1 MRSTIK
7 FFMTRHN
14 EIVSIG
20 SLVANSLQRLFVSL
34 KIGLISD
41 VHATPAPVNEALTI
55 FRREGITTI
64 LCAGDVAGY
73 GKELEQTVELLIK
86 SQCQVILGN
95 HDLWQL
101 SRSDDV
107 ANGPAEEYLRSL
119 PAVMEFSVE
128 GKKIYMVHASPSGY
142 FMKGIKLLDENAE
155 LLRDQKNYWADDL
168 KTFPVDIL
176 IVGHTHQV
184 FAERLGHILVVNPG
198 STLFNHTCAIL
209 TLPEMTVQILSLSN
223 KAPVL
228 SWNWGMFY
236 ADLQ

>member
-1 MRSTIK
+1 M
-7 FFMTRHN
+7 
-14 EIVSIG
+14 
-20 SLVANSLQRLFVSL
+20 SL

-55 FRREGITTI
+55 FQREGITTI

-73 GKELEQTVELLIK
+73 GEELEQTVELLIRN
-86 SQCQVILGN
+86 QCQVILGN

-119 PAVMEFSVE
+119 PAVMEFSAE
-128 GKKIYMVHASPSGY
+128 GKKIFMVHASPAGY

-155 LLRDQKNYWADDL
+155 LLRDQKKYWADNLETLTAD
-168 KTFPVDIL
+168 VL

-184 FAERLGHILVVNPG
+184 FVERLGHILVVNPG

-209 TLPEMTVQILSLSN
+209 TLPEMTVQILPLSD
-223 KAPVL
+223 KTPVL
-228 SWNWGMFY
+228 SWNWGMLY